1 MAGLD
6 AYGIALQRSDMATPG
21 PAAFTAIGNVTSVS
35 GPEIERETYDV
46 TAHDSVDG
54 WREFIGGL
62 KDGGEVSLELN
73 YDPRKHDDMVGDF
86 DDTVARDY
94 KLVFPAPAGGG
105 TWAFQA
111 FLTGFSQEAP
121 VDDKLSAEFTF
132 KVTGKPTI
140 TPGA

>member
-6 AYGIALQRSDMATPG
+6 AFGISFQRSDMTPTT
-21 PAAFTAIGNVTSVS
+21 PTFTAIGNVTSVS

-46 TAHDSVDG
+46 TAHDSVAG

-73 YDPRKHDDMVGDF
+73 YDPRKHDDLVEDF
-86 DDTVARDY
+86 EDTEARNY
-94 KLVFPAPAGGG
+94 KLVFPATAGGG
-105 TWAFQA
+105 SWAFKA
-111 FLTGFSQEAP
+111 ILTGFTQEAP
-121 VDDKLSAEFTF
+121 VDDKFTGELTF

>member
-6 AYGIALQRSDMATPG
+6 AYGIALQRSDMATPT
-21 PAAFTAIGNVTSVS
+21 ASFTALGNVTSVS

-62 KDGGEVSLELN
+62 KDSGEVSVELN
-73 YDPRKHDDMVGDF
+73 YDPTKHDVMVSDF
-86 DDTVARDY
+86 ADTVARDY
-94 KLVFPAPAGGG
+94 RLVFPQGKGS
-105 TWAFQA
+105 WAFKA

-121 VDDKLSAEFTF
+121 VDDKLSGEFTF

-140 TPGA
+140 TPGV

>member
-6 AYGIALQRSDMATPG
+6 AFGVALQRSDMATTPV
-21 PAAFTAIGNVTSVS
+21 FTSIANVTSVS

-46 TAHDSVDG
+46 TAHDSEDG

-62 KDGGEVSLELN
+62 KDGGEVSLEVN
-73 YDPRKHDDMVGDF
+73 YDPRKHDDLVADF
-86 DDTVARDY
+86 EDTEARDY
-94 KLVFPAPAGGG
+94 KLVFPG
-105 TWAFQA
+105 TLGSWQIKA
-111 FLTGFSQEAP
+111 FLTGFSSEEP
-121 VDDKLSAEFTF
+121 VDDKMSGELTF

>member
-6 AYGIALQRSDMATPG
+6 AFGIALKRGDGVSPTEV
-21 PAAFTAIGNVTSVS
+21 FTAIGSVTSVS

-62 KDGGEVSLELN
+62 KDAGEVSIEVN
-73 YDPRKHDDMVGDF
+73 YDPRVHDDLIDDF
-86 DDTVARDY
+86 EDTKPRNY
-94 KLVFPAPAGGG
+94 KMVFPGGIG
-105 TWAFQA
+105 EWD
-111 FLTGFSQEAP
+111 LNLIMTGFSQQAP
-121 VDDKLSAEFTF
+121 VDDKLSAELKF
-132 KVTGKPTI
+132 KVSGKPTI